1 MSLMQELNAKALR
14 LGLPL
19 SVHLDLTYRCN
30 ERCEHCYLEHD
41 DRGEMS
47 LVEIRA
53 LLRDLADAGVFFLTL
68 SGGEPLMRRDCFEII
83 ESARAL
89 GFNVKLKTNAV
100 MVREKEARRLR
111 ALGVEQVQIS
121 LYSHRAEVHD
131 GITKLPGS
139 LKRTLAG
146 IRLLRSAG
154 LRVTL
159 ANVLMPSNFQDSA
172 GVRALA
178 AEVGAHYTRR
188 SHDYSH
194 DGRKHLDPALSSAP
208 KTTEGSFRRPK
219 SRRQCRRVLRT
230 SSTGG

>member
-1 MSLMQELNAKALR
+1 
-14 LGLPL
+14 
-19 SVHLDLTYRCN
+19 
-30 ERCEHCYLEHD
+30 
-41 DRGEMS
+41 
-47 LVEIRA
+47 
-53 LLRDLADAGVFFLTL
+53 
-68 SGGEPLMRRDCFEII
+68 
-83 ESARAL
+83 
-89 GFNVKLKTNAV
+89 

-146 IRLLRSAG
+146 IRLLRAAG

-178 AEVGAHYTRR
+178 AEVGAHYT
-188 SHDYSH
+188 
-194 DGRKHLDPALSSAP
+194 LDPTITPMMDGNISVLRFRVPP
-208 KTTEGSFRRPK
+208 KQLREVFENTDC
-219 SRRQCRRVLRT
+219 RQCRGVLRA